1 MASAGLIDTLQR
13 APHTF
18 LQPSPDAPANAISFT
33 KSILDTLAEDVVQVQ
48 TQRRDENS
56 RKRKRGADEPTSEV
70 LQLRS
75 LYTNNLAVKQVW
87 EQARRILDAACSE
100 VEAYLPEQP
109 QAGEDHDSADAD
121 GSDMDEEGVDLDEE
135 DDLES
140 DAEILDE
147 EVIGSDIDG
156 EEVDFENGIDADEDI
171 EMSDAEEDAL
181 NGELSDDMNE
191 QREVYAPDKHGLNDG
206 FFSIDDFN
214 RQSQFLEQ
222 MDARG
227 EEDNPSDEDD
237 VDWEADPLLQQPTAI
252 KSQRRKDDD
261 ESEQE
266 SDEEE
271 EDSPTFGNADL
282 NAPDTDEDADEDED
296 IDEADLENNVPGLTN
311 TNDIN
316 YADFFE
322 PPPKKLSKTKRMRAL
337 PKTQPQDNP
346 SRSHTDDDDIEAE
359 MQRAMADVN
368 RDIFASESENDN
380 DSASASDSDG
390 PSTRNMSTHER
401 QRAKIATE
409 IRRLEAASV
418 AKRDWAL
425 SGEASSTS
433 RPLNSLIEQ
442 DLDFE
447 RVGKPVPVVTAETSE
462 EIETLIKRRILAR
475 EFDEVVR
482 RHPDS
487 IGGASETRRGRIELD
502 DSKAQTGLA
511 DVYAQEHLKATDP
524 NYVDNRSKQTKKAHA
539 EIEKLWREVSNQLDL
554 LSNLH
559 FKPKRAE
566 AEVKVIE
573 DKPRI
578 AMEDARPDGGEGTLG
593 EETTLAPQ
601 EVYRAGERK
610 VKGEVMRAGGAAVS
624 KEEMSREERRRKRR
638 REKER
643 SHKSKIGQGVEPVK
657 KAVDEAGKGGKAKK
671 LGKKRKE
678 EKQGILEDLKRG
690 NVQVVGKKGELQ
702 DLSGRKGQSEVT
714 SSALKL

>member
-1 MASAGLIDTLQR
+1 MASAALIDTIQR

-18 LQPSPDAPANAISFT
+18 LQPSPDTPANAISFT
-33 KSILDTLAEDVVQVQ
+33 KSILDTLAEDVVRTQA
-48 TQRRDENS
+48 QRRDENR
-56 RKRKRGADEPTSEV
+56 RKRKRGADEPVGEV

-109 QAGEDHDSADAD
+109 QEHAGPDSADEDASDIYENAEVLGEEDAIESGAD
-121 GSDMDEEGVDLDEE
+121 ITDDEEM
-135 DDLES
+135 
-140 DAEILDE
+140 
-147 EVIGSDIDG
+147 GSDIDD
-156 EEVDFENGIDADEDI
+156 EEIGLENGIEEEEDI

-181 NGELSDDMNE
+181 NGDLSDDVNE
-191 QREVYAPDKHGLNDG
+191 QSEVYAPDKHGLNDG

-227 EEDNPSDEDD
+227 EDDNPSDEDD
-237 VDWEADPLLQQPTAI
+237 VDWDADPLLQQPTAMGPH
-252 KSQRRKDDD
+252 KRKDDD
-261 ESEQE
+261 ESDPE
-266 SDEEE
+266 SDDGDE
-271 EDSPTFGNADL
+271 EDGPTFGNADL
-282 NAPDTDEDADEDED
+282 NAPDTDEEEDED
-296 IDEADLENNVPGLTN
+296 IDEADLDNAMPGLTN
-311 TNDIN
+311 TNEIN

-346 SRSHTDDDDIEAE
+346 SRPQAGDDDIEAE

-368 RDIFASESENDN
+368 RDIFASESENESAN
-380 DSASASDSDG
+380 DSDAASDTN
-390 PSTRNMSTHER
+390 TRNMSTHEK
-401 QRAKIATE
+401 QRAKIASE
-409 IRRLEAASV
+409 IRHLEAASV

-425 SGEASSTS
+425 SGEASSAS
-433 RPLNSLIEQ
+433 RPLNSLIEE
-442 DLDFE
+442 DLVFE

-524 NYVDNRSKQTKKAHA
+524 NYVDTRSKQTKKAHA

-566 AEVKVIE
+566 AEVTVIE

-601 EVYRAGERK
+601 EVYKAGDRK

-643 SHKSKIGQGVEPVK
+643 GRKGRIGQGVEPVK
-657 KAVDEAGKGGKAKK
+657 KVVDEEARGGKAKK
-671 LGKKRKE
+671 LGKKKKE

-702 DLSGRKGQSEVT
+702 DLSGKKGRSEVT